1 MEGIGLSSR
10 CQLLT
15 CCFSSCVSCVVFF
28 VWAWRTKLQTYDVL
42 WFICELLCK
51 WTLCMWDWQICVL
64 SNTKLKKEYRIGTFY
79 RHKIIKEREM
89 WTKNLIKLMISRE
102 RKTR

>member
-1 MEGIGLSSR
+1 MMYCGLFVSYYVSE
-10 CQLLT
+10 L
-15 CCFSSCVSCVVFF
+15 CV
-28 VWAWRTKLQTYDVL
+28 
-42 WFICELLCK
+42 CE
-51 WTLCMWDWQICVL
+51 ICVL